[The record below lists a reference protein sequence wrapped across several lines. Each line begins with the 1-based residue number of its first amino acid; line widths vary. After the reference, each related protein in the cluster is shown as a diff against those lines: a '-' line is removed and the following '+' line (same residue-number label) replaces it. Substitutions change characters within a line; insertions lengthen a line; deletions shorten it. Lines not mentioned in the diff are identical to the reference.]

1 MADPREQNR
10 RIHGDEPP
18 SPSDITHDLECIE
31 WCPICRTADAV
42 RATASPELR
51 DQWQA
56 VQREALLTVR
66 ALIDNHLERLDA
78 QPAPTRAVEE
88 IPIE

>member
-18 SPSDITHDLECIE
+18 SPSDVTHDLECIE
-31 WCPICRTADAV
+31 WCPICRAADAV
-42 RATASPELR
+42 RATAPPELR
-51 DQWQA
+51 DQWQT

-66 ALIDNHLERLDA
+66 ALIDTYLERLDA
-78 QPAPTRAVEE
+78 QPTPTQAVEE